1 MLFHFFFN
9 WQLSEKSVNDEG
21 FVVFNFRQFHEFPK
35 KTELRGI
42 LNFCDMALL
51 ENSGN

>member
-1 MLFHFFFN
+1 MTYFIIDCLLTYMLFHFFFN

-35 KTELRGI
+35 INRI
-42 LNFCDMALL
+42 AWD
-51 ENSGN
+51 S